1 MLTTVPLMPHAV
13 CWASAPR
20 LIWTM
25 VITNLITFLS
35 YLAICFTLFYLSR
48 RTGRVIARD
57 WKYFLVGFALFIV
70 SCGSTH
76 LLEVVTTWWPVFWID
91 AWTNIITAALSA
103 YVAVMLIR
111 RVGQVAFGINDYA
124 GRLANTENE
133 KQRMEESLLS
143 AQRLEEWSRLS
154 AAVSHEIRG
163 PIEAIQNL
171 QYLIRTTNGISP
183 EIASLTRETAEEAS
197 RLLTISESALSFIR
211 QGKNREPIDICA
223 ALESVRFVL
232 NPIIRKKGIEFTV
245 NVQGDCIVEAFAGET
260 RQVLLN
266 IVRNACEAIS
276 RPGGHVTVAI
286 KGESEGVE
294 VVVIDEGVGI
304 EPAVMARI
312 FNFGVTTKGEEGNGM
327 GLWMVKHILTKY
339 GGDIKVDSGQGKGT
353 RFRLWWPRAVAASV

>member
-1 MLTTVPLMPHAV
+1 
-13 CWASAPR
+13 
-20 LIWTM
+20 M

-35 YLAICFTLFYLSR
+35 YLAICLTLFFLSR

-57 WKYFLVGFALFIV
+57 WKYFLGGFALFIV
-70 SCGSTH
+70 ACGSTH
-76 LLEVVTTWWPVFWID
+76 LLEVVTTWWPAFWID

-103 YVAVMLIR
+103 YIAIMLIR
-111 RVGQVAFGINDYA
+111 RVGQVAFGVNDYA
-124 GRLANTENE
+124 ERLANTENE
-133 KQRMEESLLS
+133 NRRMEESLLS

-171 QYLIRTTNGISP
+171 QYLIRTTDGVSP
-183 EIASLTRETAEEAS
+183 EIASLTRETAEEAG
-197 RLLTISESALSFIR
+197 RLLSISESALSFIR
-211 QGKNREPIDICA
+211 QGKSREPIDICS
-223 ALESVRFVL
+223 ALQSVRFVL
-232 NPIIRKKGIEFTV
+232 DPMIREKEIEFNV
-245 NVQGDCIVEAFAGET
+245 NVQGNCIVEAYAGET

-276 RPGGHVTVAI
+276 RPGAHVNVVI
-286 KGESEGVE
+286 KGENEGVE

-312 FNFGVTTKGEEGNGM
+312 FNFGVTTKGAEGNGM

-339 GGDIKVDSGQGKGT
+339 GGDVEVDSGQDKGT
-353 RFRLWWPRAVAASV
+353 RFRLWWPRVVPASR